1 MAFDKADLAVSR
13 HDAAEYLDSP
23 EAQAEYL
30 ATAFETGDAA
40 YIKQALS
47 TLARA
52 RGMSEL
58 AKDADVTRQGLYK
71 ALSENGDPRLST
83 LLGVI
88 NSLGMRLS
96 IERGS

>member
-1 MAFDKADLAVSR
+1 MTVDKTDLEVSR
-13 HDAAEYLDSP
+13 FDAAEYLDSP

-30 ATAFETGDAA
+30 AAAFETGDAA

-58 AKDADVTRQGLYK
+58 ANDADVTRQGLYK

-83 LLGVI
+83 LLRVI
-88 NSLGMRLS
+88 NSLGVRLS
-96 IERGS
+96 IQPGG

>member
-1 MAFDKADLAVSR
+1 MQPSIWTLRRRGPSIW
-13 HDAAEYLDSP
+13 AAL
-23 EAQAEYL
+23 
-30 ATAFETGDAA
+30 ETGDAA
-40 YIKQALS
+40 YIKQAHS

-58 AKDADVTRQGLYK
+58 ANDADVTRQGLYK

-88 NSLGMRLS
+88 TSLGVRLS
-96 IERGS
+96 IQPGS